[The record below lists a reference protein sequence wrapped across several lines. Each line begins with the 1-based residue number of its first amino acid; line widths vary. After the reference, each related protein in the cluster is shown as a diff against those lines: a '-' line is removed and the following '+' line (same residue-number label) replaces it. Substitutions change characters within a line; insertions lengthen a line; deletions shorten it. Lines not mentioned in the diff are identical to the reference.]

1 MTHDHDSLS
10 TQEQTS
16 ALQGIRVIDFGHY
29 IAGPLAGMLLADQG
43 AEVIKVE
50 RPGGDPARACAAFA
64 TWNRGKQSVQLD
76 LQSPNGRAQAQALV
90 RTADVVIENFRPGV
104 AERLG
109 IGYETLAAQQP
120 GLIYCSMPGFGP
132 GHALRHEPGWEPII
146 GASTGLYPALHHT
159 GGGAS
164 AEPLFTPLPIA
175 STYAAMLGAVSIAMA
190 LNARGQTGRGQ
201 RIEVPLHSAMFTAM
215 GRHLVKFETFHA
227 SDNFAWPRH
236 VMARQYQCADGRYV
250 QHHGMFRRF
259 LQQTL
264 TAANRTEWLEEATSL
279 FERDV
284 DAATLALW
292 EERFRQMFRQR
303 TAQEWEE
310 AISAA
315 GGACT
320 VCKTIDEWLVH
331 PHAVSAGMVVE
342 VEDAHYGPMKQPGVQ
357 VKLRRIPGRIQGR
370 APLLGEH
377 TRTVLET
384 LGTAASAPLA
394 AASDTPGSTILGAL
408 AGVRVLD
415 LCIILAGPTCGRTL
429 AEFGADVI
437 KIDDPTRPGDPVG
450 YIDVN
455 RGKRSIEL
463 NLKTEEGRTIFWR
476 LVDTADVIVEN
487 NRYGS
492 LERLGLGYEAVRARK
507 PSVIYASL
515 NCYGYDG
522 PWRAR
527 PGWEQLAQAT
537 SGIQVRRGGRDGAP
551 LLLPYAV
558 NDYGTGLMGAYAVA
572 LALYER
578 QRSGQGQAVDS
589 GLALTAGLLQS
600 PFFLDYAGFQR
611 CEPEGL
617 EVRGWSAASRLYA
630 TADGWIY
637 VHCADAAAWQ
647 RLLSLPAF
655 AAAQHYAGQYA
666 DPFSNGHTD
675 THIAKELGSI
685 FGDASSAHWVQTL
698 RPHGISVVPNMTIA
712 DFRYD
717 PYVRQAGLIITR
729 QHPERGNVDH
739 LGTPAHLSGT
749 PMHLGA
755 PTPVPGGQTRE
766 ILHEIG
772 YSATQIAHYI
782 ASGAVR
788 ATVSQAAAGIS

>member
-1 MTHDHDSLS
+1 MTHDSDSP
-10 TQEQTS
+10 TTAEHVS

-50 RPGGDPARACAAFA
+50 RPGGDPARAQAAFA
-64 TWNRGKQSVQLD
+64 TWNRGKRSVVLD
-76 LQSPNGRAQAQALV
+76 LQSSDGQAQAQALV
-90 RTADVVIENFRPGV
+90 RSADVVIENFRPGV
-104 AERLG
+104 AARLG
-109 IGYETLAAQQP
+109 IDYEALVTQHP
-120 GLIYCSMPGFGP
+120 GLIYCSLPGFGP
-132 GHALRHEPGWEPII
+132 GHPLRQEPGWEPII
-146 GASTGLYPALHHT
+146 GASTGLYEAPHRAGRT
-159 GGGAS
+159 EVP
-164 AEPLFTPLPIA
+164 EPLFTPLPIA
-175 STYAAMLGAVSIAMA
+175 STYAAMLGVVSITMA
-190 LNARGQTGRGQ
+190 LYARAKTRRGQH
-201 RIEVPLHSAMFTAM
+201 IEVPLHHAMFTAM

-250 QHHGMFRRF
+250 QHHGMFKRF
-259 LQQTL
+259 VQQTL
-264 TAANRTEWLEEATSL
+264 TAANRTAWLAEATSL

-284 DAATLALW
+284 DAETLALW
-292 EERFRQMFRQR
+292 VERFSQMFRQR
-303 TAQEWEE
+303 PAQEWEE

-342 VEDAHYGPMKQPGVQ
+342 VEDAHYGRMKQPGVQ
-357 VKLRRIPGRIQGR
+357 VKLRRTPGRIQGR

-377 TRTVLET
+377 TQTVLAA
-384 LGTAASAPLA
+384 LDTAAAVPSAP
-394 AASDTPGSTILGAL
+394 PHVIPNSTIMGAL
-408 AGVRVLD
+408 DGVRVLD

-429 AEFGADVI
+429 AEFGAEVI

-463 NLKTEEGRTIFWR
+463 NLKTQEGRAIFWR

-492 LERLGLGYEAVRARK
+492 LERLGLGYDAVRARK
-507 PSVIYASL
+507 PSMIYASL

-578 QRSGQGQAVDS
+578 QHSGQGQAVDS

-600 PFFLDYAGFQR
+600 PFFLDYPGFQR
-611 CEPEGL
+611 HEPEGL
-617 EVRGWSAASRLYA
+617 EVCGWSAASRLYP

-647 RLLSLPAF
+647 QLLKVPAF
-655 AAAQHYAGQYA
+655 AALRPYAEQYPDPTGTDHA
-666 DPFSNGHTD
+666 DTP
-675 THIAKELGSI
+675 IAKELSSI
-685 FGDASSAHWVQTL
+685 FMGASSAHWVQAL
-698 RPHGISVVPNMTIA
+698 RPHGISVVPNVNIA
-712 DFRYD
+712 DFRHD
-717 PYVRQAGLIITR
+717 PYVRQAGLIVTR
-729 QHPERGNVDH
+729 AHPERGNVDH
-739 LGTPAHLSGT
+739 LGTPARLSAT
-749 PMHLGA
+749 PMRLGT

-766 ILHEIG
+766 ILHELG
-772 YSATQIAHYI
+772 YSVSDITRYI
-782 ASGAVR
+782 AGGVVGAPP
-788 ATVSQAAAGIS
+788 A